1 MKKVTVI
8 GSGNVGTNTAF
19 YIAEKRVSD
28 VILIDVIEGLAEGKS
43 LDLMEAAPIRGY
55 DVEIR
60 GSSASED
67 MANSE
72 LVVLTAGKVRVPGM
86 KREDVLEENA
96 RIVMPICDDIAKY
109 APHAIVIVVTEPVDA
124 MTHVVLKKTGF
135 RPQKVLGAAGILD
148 SVRLRY
154 FIADRLQVSPFDVTA
169 MVLAGHHD
177 YMLPIFQYCR
187 VAGIP
192 IAELLSKGELNNLRK
207 LVRNAGGEIVSHLKT
222 GSAFYAA
229 AASVAEMVEVIIRDK
244 KRILSAPAYVQGEY
258 GLRDICLG
266 VPILL
271 GGQGI
276 EKILELKLAKEE
288 MEALKFSASVLEK
301 MQREFLAAMGLS

>member
-1 MKKVTVI
+1 MKKVSIV
-8 GSGNVGTNTAF
+8 GSGNVGTNAAF
-19 YIAEKRVSD
+19 YIAEKRVAD
-28 VILIDVIEGLAEGKS
+28 VLLVDVIEGLAEGKS

-55 DVEIR
+55 DIGIR
-60 GSSASED
+60 GSSSIEDIRGSE
-67 MANSE
+67 
-72 LVVLTAGKVRVPGM
+72 VVVIAAGKVRLPGM
-86 KREDVLEENA
+86 RREDVLEENTQ
-96 RIVMPICDDIAKY
+96 IVAPICEDIARF
-109 APHAIVIVVTEPVDA
+109 ASDAIVIVVTEPVDA
-124 MTHVVLKKTGF
+124 LTHFTMKKTGF
-135 RPQKVLGAAGILD
+135 KREKVMGVAGVLD

-154 FIADRLQVSPFDVTA
+154 FISKKLGVSPLDVTA

-192 IAELLSKGELNNLRK
+192 IAELLPKKELNDLRK

-258 GLRDICLG
+258 GIKDICLG

-271 GGQGI
+271 GSQGI
-276 EKILELKLAKEE
+276 ERIFELKLAKEGLT
-288 MEALKFSASVLEK
+288 ALRFSASVLEE
-301 MQREFLAAMGLS
+301 MQREFLQELGLK

>member
-28 VILIDVIEGLAEGKS
+28 VMLIDVIEGLAEGKS

-60 GSSASED
+60 GSSAPED

-86 KREDVLEENA
+86 RREDVFEENA
-96 RIVMPICDDIAKY
+96 RIVMPICDEIAEY
-109 APHAIVIVVTEPVDA
+109 APQAIVIVVTEPVDA

-177 YMLPIFQYCR
+177 YMLPVFQYCR

-192 IAELLSKGELNNLRK
+192 IAELLPKGELNNLRK

-258 GLRDICLG
+258 GLKDICLG

-301 MQREFLAAMGLS
+301 MQREFLAATGLS

>member
-19 YIAEKRVSD
+19 YIAEKRVSN
-28 VILIDVIEGLAEGKS
+28 VMLIDVIEGLAEGKS

-60 GSSASED
+60 GSSAPED

-86 KREDVLEENA
+86 RREDVFEENA
-96 RIVMPICDDIAKY
+96 RIVMPICDGIAEY
-109 APHAIVIVVTEPVDA
+109 APQAIVIVVTEPVDA

-177 YMLPIFQYCR
+177 YMLPVFQYCR

-192 IAELLSKGELNNLRK
+192 IAELLPKGELNNLRK

-301 MQREFLAAMGLS
+301 MQREFLAATGLS